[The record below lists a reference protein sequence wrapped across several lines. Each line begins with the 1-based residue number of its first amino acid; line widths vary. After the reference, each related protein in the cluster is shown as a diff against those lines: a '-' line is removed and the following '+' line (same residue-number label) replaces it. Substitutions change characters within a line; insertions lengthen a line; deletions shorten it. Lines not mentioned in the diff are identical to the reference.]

1 MLLRRCP
8 DRRNRTGE
16 IVEALR
22 TAPDGSVIRF
32 ESGIYDFFADDAFSG
47 YFCPSCNKSSDKKVI
62 FPVLRKKNITL
73 DGGGAE
79 FVFHDRVF
87 PFIVQDSV
95 GVTLENFSVDFSF
108 PDMPFDRPREIRI
121 SDK

>member
-32 ESGIYDFFADDAFSG
+32 EPGIYDFFADEAVIIGLKPPSTNGRRFSPISITG
-47 YFCPSCNKSSDKKVI
+47 H
-62 FPVLRKKNITL
+62 FPI
-73 DGGGAE
+73 
-79 FVFHDRVF
+79 
-87 PFIVQDSV
+87 
-95 GVTLENFSVDFSF
+95 
-108 PDMPFDRPREIRI
+108 
-121 SDK
+121 

>member
-32 ESGIYDFFADDAFSG
+32 EPGIYDFFADDAFSG

-79 FVFHDRVF
+79 FVFHA
-87 PFIVQDSV
+87 
-95 GVTLENFSVDFSF
+95 L
-108 PDMPFDRPREIRI
+108 
-121 SDK
+121 